1 VVHATIGQ
9 DWSATAGRS
18 FLWSPPVRVVSIISR
33 GVDGRHE
40 IVVHG
45 EPAARRRR
53 AGEVERRSR
62 VMGGRIDHTELQ
74 LLLLLLWPG
83 MRPAT
88 RGAIPAPLMIRVSPA
103 NHLLS
108 SGV

>member
-1 VVHATIGQ
+1 
-9 DWSATAGRS
+9 
-18 FLWSPPVRVVSIISR
+18 VRVVSIISS

-53 AGEVERRSR
+53 AGEVERGSR

-74 LLLLLLWPG
+74 LLLWLG

-88 RGAIPAPLMIRVSPA
+88 RGAIPAPLIMRVSP

>member
-1 VVHATIGQ
+1 M
-9 DWSATAGRS
+9 
-18 FLWSPPVRVVSIISR
+18 RVVSIISR

-53 AGEVERRSR
+53 AGEVERRAR